1 MISRAIH
8 TAALT
13 AMITSSALAAGHA
26 PDWLRTIARV
36 PVETYPSG
44 TPGIELLD
52 ETVTTVND
60 SGEVRTLHRRAYKI
74 LTSAG
79 RSFASATIHF
89 DSETTITGLRG
100 WNITPGGE
108 EYQVSDR
115 DAVESSAF
123 AGQLY
128 ADNRVKIVR
137 LPSAEPGSVCAF
149 EYEQRDRPSVLQDIW
164 RFQSSV
170 PVRVARYVLL
180 LPGGWTH
187 EERWFNAAATAPRS
201 SGSEIVW
208 EVDGVAGIKEEPGMP
223 SEHAIAARMTIN
235 FLPPQDRSNAQTHRT
250 WNDIGRWYG
259 RIARQ
264 QRTAT
269 AELQSKTR
277 ELTAPK
283 TNLMEKIRVIASFAQ
298 REVRYVAIEIGTGTY
313 QPRLA
318 PDILANRYGDCKDK
332 VTVLSTMLHEIG
344 IDSYDVLVNTAR
356 GVVSS
361 DFPSLGAINHVIA
374 AIRVPEGSPTSG
386 LYAII
391 EHPRLGKLLL
401 FDPTNATTAFGSL
414 PKYLQESRGLL
425 VSGDGGELIEL
436 PAQPAES
443 SRLTVTA
450 KLKLGMDGTLEG
462 DVREVRTGT
471 AAAEYRDQVASMS
484 DAERTKFMEQRLAQR
499 FSSYVMRGLV
509 IENVND
515 LTSDLIVRFHVTVP
529 GYAKHAGGMLIVRPQ
544 AFGGGSVPA
553 IDAKE
558 RLYPYELNGPSI
570 ETEDIEIGMPNGLV
584 ADEMPAPQSRSAAGV
599 SYTSESSLAGGV
611 LRFHSETRVQRCVVP
626 RAAVEDLSRLFASIR
641 TTERNSVVV
650 KSN

>member
-1 MISRAIH
+1 MISRAIRA
-8 TAALT
+8 AALT
-13 AMITSSALAAGHA
+13 AGITSSALAAGHA
-26 PDWLRTIARV
+26 PDWLQAVARV
-36 PVETYPSG
+36 PVENYPSG
-44 TPGIELLD
+44 TAGVELLN
-52 ETVTTVND
+52 ETVITVND

-79 RSFASATIHF
+79 RHLASAAIHF
-89 DSETTITGLRG
+89 DSETTIAGLRG

-128 ADNRVKIVR
+128 ADNRLKIIRV
-137 LPSAEPGSVCAF
+137 PAAAPGSICAF
-149 EYEQRDRPSVLQDIW
+149 EYEQRERRSVLQDIW

-170 PVRVARYVLL
+170 PVRVARYVLV
-180 LPGGWTH
+180 LPAGWTH
-187 EERWFNAAATAPRS
+187 EERWFNAAATEPRT
-201 SGSEIVW
+201 SGDAIVW
-208 EVDGVAGIKEEPGMP
+208 EVAGVAGIKEEPAAP
-223 SEHAIAARMTIN
+223 AEDAIAARMTIN
-235 FLPPQDRSNAQTHRT
+235 FLPPRGRSNAQTHRS

-259 RIARQ
+259 SIAAQ

-269 AELQSKTR
+269 AELQSRTR
-277 ELTAPK
+277 ELTAST
-283 TNLMEKIRVIASFAQ
+283 TNSIGKIRVVASFAQ
-298 REVRYVAIEIGTGTY
+298 REVRYVAIEIGTGSY
-313 QPRLA
+313 QPRPA
-318 PDILANRYGDCKDK
+318 SDIFAHRYGDCKDK

-344 IDSYDVLVNTAR
+344 VDSYYVLVNTAR

-374 AIRVPEGSPTSG
+374 AIRIPAGSPTNG
-386 LYAII
+386 LYSII

-515 LTSDLIVRFHVTVP
+515 LTSDLIVLFHVTVP

-558 RLYPYELNGPSI
+558 RLSI
-570 ETEDIEIGMPNGLV
+570 EIEDIEITMPNGLV

-599 SYTSESSLAGGV
+599 SYTSESSFVGRV
-611 LRFHSETRVQRCVVP
+611 LRFRSETRVQQCIVS
-626 RAAVEDLSRLFASIR
+626 RAAVEDLSRLFASIH

-650 KSN
+650 KTN